1 MAERAADTTICVAV
15 EEYKELIGFKVM
27 YEALKVQYWEMKPK
41 YDKLLGAMTKPTF
54 GKLEDKDETA
64 S

>member
-1 MAERAADTTICVAV
+1 MPERSPDTTICISVD
-15 EEYKELIGFKVM
+15 EYKDLLSTSVM
-27 YEALKVQYWEMKPK
+27 YESFRSQYWEMKSK
-41 YDKLLGAMTKPTF
+41 YDKLLDAMTKPTF